1 VNVLVSKSCSE
12 FLHHCRVAKTLS
24 AHTLRAYGRDL
35 AEFQSYCGS
44 SSAVDDCGRA
54 VLRGYLGFLL
64 EQRGLKE
71 SSVRRRMAC
80 LKAMFRWLE
89 REEAIAVN
97 PFHRL
102 DMVIKVPQR
111 LPRAL
116 PVDELERLLWAAE
129 NLPGALGRISA
140 LAVTLLFVTGIR
152 VGELAQ
158 IAVSD
163 INLDGGTIRIF
174 GKGSRERTVFVV
186 DDVLIRQ
193 IKNYLTW
200 RSHLAPPTDHLMVT
214 LSGRPATTAWL
225 RARVRAA
232 AIHADLPSVTPHR
245 LRHSAATQLL
255 EAGVDIRFV
264 QRLLGHHSIST
275 TQLYTAVRD
284 GALHGALKAANV
296 VAKVRGGR

>member
-1 VNVLVSKSCSE
+1 MRVAHACSE
-12 FLHHCRVAKTLS
+12 FLIHCRVAKTLS

-35 AEFQSYCGS
+35 DEFCAYCPDLDHIGQC
-44 SSAVDDCGRA
+44 DRA
-54 VLRGYLGFLL
+54 VLRGYLGYLL
-64 EQRGLKE
+64 ERRGLKE

-89 REEAIAVN
+89 REEVIAVN

-116 PVDELERLLWAAE
+116 PVDQLQRLLRAADAM
-129 NLPGALGRISA
+129 PGAVGRIAA
-140 LAVTLLFVTGIR
+140 LTVNLLFMTGIR
-152 VGELAQ
+152 IGELAS
-158 IAVSD
+158 ITLAD
-163 INLDGGTIRIF
+163 LNLADGTIRIF
-174 GKGSRERTVFVV
+174 GKGSRERTVFLV
-186 DDVLIRQ
+186 DDEV
-193 IKNYLTW
+193 
-200 RSHLAPPTDHLMVT
+200 VT
-214 LSGRPATTAWL
+214 LTRDYLNWRAQIAPDGLALMITPSGHPATSAWL
-225 RARVRAA
+225 RKQVKAVAQ
-232 AIHADLPSVTPHR
+232 HADLDSVTPHR

-255 EAGVDIRFV
+255 EAGIDIRFV

-296 VAKVRGGR
+296 GRRVRSGR